1 MNNCVTLENVTVN
14 YGALSQFS
22 LTVPRGEVTGIIGEN
37 GAGKSTVLKLLA
49 GILPYGGSA
58 TVSGAQVKEMT
69 RAQRQK
75 VGYLGGE
82 RCLPESLTAT
92 QFGNVLSGMF
102 ANWDKKQFADMIS
115 RASLPCNKPIREFST
130 GMKTKLALAAAMSH
144 NADLLLLD
152 EPTNG
157 LDAAA
162 RDEVLDTIYGFMQD
176 EKHTVIITS
185 HITSDLEKLCDRI
198 ALIHEGKLLISEEKD
213 VLLDSYAIVR
223 GYRGTAEA
231 VRTLERTYGC
241 DALFLRKDIP
251 AGSDAERVSL
261 DELLMFFI
269 KGNQS

>member
-1 MNNCVTLENVTVN
+1 MNNSVVLENVTVD
-14 YGALSQFS
+14 YGALSPVS

-49 GILPYGGSA
+49 GVIRYGGSA
-58 TVSGAQVKEMT
+58 TVSGVEVDKMT
-69 RAQRQK
+69 KAQRQK

-82 RCLPESLTAT
+82 RCLPESLTVS
-92 QFGNVLSGMF
+92 QFANVLSGMF
-102 ANWDKKQFADMIS
+102 TEWDGKRFSEMTS
-115 RASLPCNKPIREFST
+115 RAFLPCDKPIREFST
-130 GMKTKLALAAAMSH
+130 GMKSKLALAAALSH
-144 NADLLLLD
+144 NADILLLD
-152 EPTNG
+152 EPTSG

-162 RDEVLDTIYGFMQD
+162 RDEVLEMIYGFMQD
-176 EKHTVIITS
+176 ETHTVIITS

-198 ALIHEGKLLISEEKD
+198 ALIHKGKLLISEEKD

>member
-1 MNNCVTLENVTVN
+1 
-14 YGALSQFS
+14 
-22 LTVPRGEVTGIIGEN
+22 
-37 GAGKSTVLKLLA
+37 
-49 GILPYGGSA
+49 
-58 TVSGAQVKEMT
+58 
-69 RAQRQK
+69 
-75 VGYLGGE
+75 
-82 RCLPESLTAT
+82 
-92 QFGNVLSGMF
+92 MF

-115 RASLPCNKPIREFST
+115 RASLPCDKPIREFST

-198 ALIHEGKLLISEEKD
+198 ALIHEGKLLVSGEKD
-213 VLLDSYAIVR
+213 ELLDSYVIVR
-223 GYRGTAEA
+223 GYKGDNA
-231 VRTLERTYGC
+231 VRTLERAYGC
-241 DALFLRKDIP
+241 DALIRRECLP
-251 AGSDAERVSL
+251 CGTDAERVGL

-269 KGNQS
+269 KGDMS